1 METKEEMEA
10 RRAQCKH
17 RWEETKF
24 GINYWAPGTR
34 QYTCARCGKMV
45 MFTMGDG
52 HGDNQSGG
60 GVQG

>member
-45 MFTMGDG
+45 MFTMKE
-52 HGDNQSGG
+52 S
-60 GVQG
+60 